1 MNQLKDNPYLKKII
15 HFKTIT
21 NLLFKNCD
29 INGIYYYIY
38 QTKKKFWNPCPIW
51 LAYHASILIES
62 RKKIQSD
69 SLRMIQTYTTRIS
82 HSKMKYS
89 CHERQE

>member
-38 QTKKKFWNPCPIW
+38 IK
-51 LAYHASILIES
+51 
-62 RKKIQSD
+62 RKKNSEILVQYD
-69 SLRMIQTYTTRIS
+69 WHTMHQY
-82 HSKMKYS
+82 
-89 CHERQE
+89 